1 MTTAE
6 DTTAQERSA
15 QRKLNTSE
23 IRTAQRKTAKPL
35 LYIGIVSIVML
46 FAGLT
51 SAYVV
56 RADNGNWL
64 VFHLPDIS
72 IVSTAIIITSSLTML
87 LAQRAIKKDNYLL
100 TNLALFLTLALGVAF
115 FFTQIEAWKQLTL
128 DGNYFVGKYA
138 NASGSFLYLIALV
151 HLAHMLGGLI
161 ALAVSLTKGLLK
173 KYSSSDYLGIE
184 LTAIYWHF
192 LDLLWVYLFLFLYNY
207 R

>member
-1 MTTAE
+1 M
-6 DTTAQERSA
+6 DTVR
-15 QRKLNTSE
+15 LNTKE
-23 IRTAQRKTAKPL
+23 RKEELRLARRKTAKPL
-35 LYIGIVSIVML
+35 LYVGMVSIVML

-64 VFHLPDIS
+64 VFELPGIA
-72 IVSTAIIITSSLTML
+72 ILSTAVIITSSLTML
-87 LAQRAIKKDNYLL
+87 GAQFAIRKN
-100 TNLALFLTLALGVAF
+100 NLRMTSIYLFLTLVLGLAF
-115 FFTQIEAWKQLTL
+115 FFTQIEGWKQLTAQQIF
-128 DGNYFVGKYA
+128 FVGKYS

-151 HLAHMLGGLI
+151 HLAHMSGGVISLI
-161 ALAVSLTKGLLK
+161 VTFTKSLLK
-173 KYSSSDYLGIE
+173 KYSAEDTLGIE

>member
-1 MTTAE
+1 M
-6 DTTAQERSA
+6 DTIR
-15 QRKLNTSE
+15 LNTKE
-23 IRTAQRKTAKPL
+23 RREELRLARRKTAKPL
-35 LYIGIVSIVML
+35 LYVAMVSIVML

-64 VFHLPDIS
+64 VFELPAIA
-72 IVSTAIIITSSLTML
+72 ILSTAVIITSSLTML
-87 LAQRAIKKDNYLL
+87 GAQLAIRKN
-100 TNLALFLTLALGVAF
+100 NLRMTSIYLFLTLVLGLAF
-115 FFTQIEAWKQLTL
+115 FFTQIEGWKQLTAQQIF
-128 DGNYFVGKYA
+128 FVGKYS

-151 HLAHMLGGLI
+151 HLAHMSGGVISLI
-161 ALAVSLTKGLLK
+161 VTFTKSLLK
-173 KYSSSDYLGIE
+173 KYSAEDTLGIE

>member
-1 MTTAE
+1 VETAKVKNINPHKKE
-6 DTTAQERSA
+6 IKAA
-15 QRKLNTSE
+15 QRK
-23 IRTAQRKTAKPL
+23 AAKPL

-64 VFHLPDIS
+64 VFHLPPVS
-72 IVSTAIIITSSLTML
+72 IISTAIIITSSLTMY
-87 LAQRAIKKDNYLL
+87 LAQRAIKKDNYTLTSLGLL
-100 TNLALFLTLALGVAF
+100 ATLILGIAF
-115 FFTQIEAWKQLTL
+115 FFTQVEGWKQLTAQ
-128 DGNYFVGKYA
+128 GIYFVGKYS

-151 HLAHMLGGLI
+151 HLAHMIGGLV
-161 ALAVSLTKGLLK
+161 ALAFSLTKALLK
-173 KYSSSDYLGIE
+173 KYSSADYLGIE

>member
-1 MTTAE
+1 METEQAPRQNKAE
-6 DTTAQERSA
+6 QKEELKQVR
-15 QRKLNTSE
+15 RK
-23 IRTAQRKTAKPL
+23 AAKPL

-64 VFHLPDIS
+64 VFQLPDITL
-72 IVSTAIIITSSLTML
+72 ISTAILLGSSVSL
-87 LAQRAIKKDNYLL
+87 LIAQRAVRQNNLSLTTTGLL
-100 TNLALFLTLALGVAF
+100 VTFVLGLAFVYTQWQGWKELTAQGIF
-115 FFTQIEAWKQLTL
+115 
-128 DGNYFVGKYA
+128 FVGKYS

-151 HLAHMLGGLI
+151 HLAHLSGGII
-161 ALAVSLTKGLLK
+161 ALAVSLYKSLRKRYT
-173 KYSSSDYLGIE
+173 SQDYLGLE

-192 LDLLWVYLFLFLYNY
+192 LDLLWVYLFLFLYFY

>member
-1 MTTAE
+1 METTKIKNPNPHKA
-6 DTTAQERSA
+6 
-15 QRKLNTSE
+15 E
-23 IRTAQRKTAKPL
+23 IREAGRKTAKPL

-64 VFHLPDIS
+64 VFDLPKIVF
-72 IVSTAIIITSSLTML
+72 VSTALIITSSLTML
-87 LAQRAIKKDNYLL
+87 LAQRAIKKDQLSQTAFYLMV
-100 TNLALFLTLALGVAF
+100 TLALGIGF
-115 FFTQIEAWKQLTL
+115 FFTQIQGWKDLTAQ
-128 DGNYFVGKYA
+128 GIYFVGKYS
-138 NASGSFLYLIALV
+138 NASGSFLYIIALL
-151 HLAHMLGGLI
+151 HLLHMVGGLI
-161 ALAVSLTKGLLK
+161 ALLVSLTKTLLK
-173 KYSSSDYLGIE
+173 KYSSADYLGIE

>member
-1 MTTAE
+1 LETVRTTKAE
-6 DTTAQERSA
+6 RNEEM
-15 QRKLNTSE
+15 RKA
-23 IRTAQRKTAKPL
+23 RRKAAKPL

-64 VFHLPDIS
+64 VFNLPDIA
-72 IVSTAIIITSSLTML
+72 IVSTAIIIASSITML
-87 LAQRAIKKDNYLL
+87 LAQRAVRNNNYRL
-100 TNLALFLTLALGVAF
+100 TTVGLALTLLLGIAFL
-115 FFTQIEAWKQLTL
+115 FTQMEGWKQLTAQ
-128 DGNYFVGKYA
+128 GIYFVGKYS

-151 HLAHMLGGLI
+151 HIFHLLGGLI
-161 ALAVSLTKGLLK
+161 AVSVSLVKSIRK
-173 KYSSSDYLGIE
+173 KYSQDDHLGLD